1 MTAQWDCS
9 VWNDQFPAKCD
20 WGVAAIPVENE
31 DTAYQQWADI
41 GFSYVIGSKGIE
53 EGREDAIALVFNYL
67 YSDEMM
73 VRRAESGIY
82 IPVRADIVDQ
92 CDFSASPKGWNEY
105 NEMAKISIDVSYLG
119 KKIDLDGL
127 DNYTT
132 EFINNV
138 WPENESVDEW
148 AAKMTER
155 YNSGAE
161 LYIENA
167 SEDVAGIMNA
177 RKDPNLD
184 IRR

>member
-1 MTAQWDCS
+1 
-9 VWNDQFPAKCD
+9 
-20 WGVAAIPVENE
+20 
-31 DTAYQQWADI
+31 
-41 GFSYVIGSKGIE
+41 
-53 EGREDAIALVFNYL
+53 
-67 YSDEMM
+67 
-73 VRRAESGIY
+73 
-82 IPVRADIVDQ
+82 
-92 CDFSASPKGWNEY
+92 
-105 NEMAKISIDVSYLG
+105 MAKISIDVSYLG